1 MDLWPLGLMR
11 RRAGEAPVEAE
22 VVRPTSF
29 AEVRRL
35 LRGGRKVVPLGGGS
49 GVCGAVLA
57 VPGGVV
63 LDLGGLDQIE
73 IDEANLLV
81 RAQAGARAAE
91 VERRLEERGLTLGHF
106 PSSLPVATIGG
117 LVSIR
122 SSGQESTRY
131 GSIED
136 MLLALTVAL
145 PDGTLA
151 EARVV
156 PRSAAG
162 PALHQLF
169 CGAEGGLGVVL
180 EAVLRVHRR
189 PAEVVGRG
197 WRLGDVEA
205 GLAAMREVLQQDLR
219 PQVLRLYDPEDSL
232 VQGEPEGCL
241 LVGATAGP
249 ASLARS
255 EAELLASTVAAAG
268 GALLGEAPWERW
280 LRHRFDLSAER
291 MREVLE
297 PPGAYL
303 DTIEVAA
310 TWSRLPQL
318 YRKVKAHLADTAQLA
333 LCHFSHASGQG
344 ACAYFTFAGSAPD
357 EAGAEATYLEAWRGA
372 MEETLAAG
380 GTITHHHG
388 VGRLRAR
395 WMPQEM
401 RGWWQVWEAVRHAF
415 DPEASMNPGALGGG
429 GPIG

>member
-11 RRAGEAPVEAE
+11 RRAGEAPAEAE
-22 VVRPTSF
+22 VVRPAGF
-29 AEVRRL
+29 AEVCRL
-35 LRGGRKVVPLGGGS
+35 LRDGHKVVPLGGGS
-49 GVCGAVLA
+49 GVCGAVRA
-57 VPGGVV
+57 VPGWVV

-81 RAQAGARAAE
+81 RAQAGVRAAE
-91 VERRLEERGLTLGHF
+91 LERRLQERGLTLGHF
-106 PSSLPVATIGG
+106 PSSLPVASIGG
-117 LVSIR
+117 LVSVR

-145 PDGTLA
+145 PDGSLA

-189 PAEVVGRG
+189 PAEVIGRG
-197 WRLGDVEA
+197 WRLRDVEA
-205 GLAAMREVLQQDLR
+205 GLGAMREVLQQDLR

-232 VQGEPEGCL
+232 LQGEFEGCL
-241 LVGATAGP
+241 LVGASAGP
-249 ASLARS
+249 EMVARA
-255 EAELLASTVAAAG
+255 EAEVLASTLEAAG
-268 GALLGEAPWERW
+268 AMPLGKEPWERW
-280 LRHRFDLSAER
+280 LRHRFDLSADR
-291 MREVLE
+291 LREMLE

-303 DTIEVAA
+303 DTIEVAG
-310 TWSRLPQL
+310 TWSVLSGL
-318 YRKVKAHLADTAQLA
+318 YQEVKAHLAATSQLA

-357 EAGAEATYLEAWRGA
+357 EAAAEATYLEAWRGA
-372 MEETLAAG
+372 MEATLAAG

-388 VGRLRAR
+388 VGRVRAQWVR
-395 WMPQEM
+395 PEM
-401 RGWWQVWEAVRHAF
+401 AGWWPVWEAIRHAL
-415 DPEASMNPGALGGG
+415 DPAASMNPGAVGGG
-429 GPIG
+429 GSLR